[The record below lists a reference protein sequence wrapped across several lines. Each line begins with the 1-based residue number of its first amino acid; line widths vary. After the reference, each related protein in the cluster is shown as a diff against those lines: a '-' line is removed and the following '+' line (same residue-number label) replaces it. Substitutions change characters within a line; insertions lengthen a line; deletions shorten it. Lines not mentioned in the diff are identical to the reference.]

1 MGQSTILKAIHN
13 KDVAIITAGVPV
25 NYGAKYNLE
34 SNSQLAIKNKSVSL
48 PVNYGAKYNLESN
61 SQPVVAVH
69 LRLVPVNYGAKY
81 NLESNSQHAL
91 GLANVQNACE
101 LWGKVQ
107 S

>member
-13 KDVAIITAGVPV
+13 CVVSWGFWVGPV

-34 SNSQLAIKNKSVSL
+34 SNSQLSSMRTKWSS

-61 SQPVVAVH
+61 SQPVGVA
-69 LRLVPVNYGAKY
+69 
-81 NLESNSQHAL
+81 
-91 GLANVQNACE
+91 GLAFDTCE